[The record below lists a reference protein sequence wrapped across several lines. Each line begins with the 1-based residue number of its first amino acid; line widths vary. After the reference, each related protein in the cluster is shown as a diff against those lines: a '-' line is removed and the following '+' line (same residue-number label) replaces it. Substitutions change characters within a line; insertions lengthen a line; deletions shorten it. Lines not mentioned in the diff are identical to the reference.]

1 MKWGCSALGG
11 ILVVLLVFFKISVQ
25 TAWHTFMALAEHM
38 KCASL
43 FIVVAV
49 VCAALLFFDRRK
61 K

>member
-11 ILVVLLVFFKISVQ
+11 ILVVLLVFFKISIQ

-43 FIVVAV
+43 LIVVV
-49 VCAALLFFDRRK
+49 VICVVLMFTDRRTK
-61 K
+61 